1 MTEAIR
7 AAGLPARRLTPLGVY
22 YAIFTVSGCAGLIY
36 ESIWTHYLKLLLGH
50 AAYAQTVV
58 LSIFMGGLA
67 LGSWW
72 AGSRSLRWSRLLL
85 AYALV
90 EAVVG
95 LFALGFHPVFVA
107 ASAAFQNFAGS
118 STLGPVG
125 IEAVKWSLAALLI
138 APQSCLLGM
147 TFPLLSAGL
156 LRTYPNS
163 PGKSLATLYCCNS
176 LGATVG
182 VLASGLWLI
191 AAFGLPGTIAL
202 AGVLNLLL
210 AASVWVLNRDR
221 VMVAPVAMPSAVR
234 DGSAALPRLLLA
246 VAAFTGLSSFMYE
259 LSWIRM
265 LSMVLGA
272 ATHSFELML
281 SAFILGLAL
290 GGLWIRRQIDKI
302 GNVLGWLAALQ
313 LAMAA
318 CALASLALYAH
329 AFEAMAWLLGALS
342 RSSAAYGLFLTGSHA
357 LALFIML
364 PATLCAG
371 TTLPLI
377 THAMLRAGQGE
388 RAIGTVYAANTLGA
402 IVGVLLTVH
411 VVLPTFGLRNTMVV
425 GAAID
430 LVLGVTLLAAGG
442 ARTTQLTRRAA
453 LASVVLLVACVSLVH
468 LDPRRMAAGVYR
480 YGRSQLPHDN
490 EVVFHG
496 DGKTASIDMVA
507 SPGGKLAILTNGKPD
522 AAINPL
528 TAAAPSTDEST
539 MVMLGALP
547 LALHPGARTVANI
560 GMGSGLTTS
569 TLLASAT
576 LERVDTIEIEA
587 KMVEAARGFLPRVER
602 TYHDPRSH
610 IVIDDAKTYFS
621 ARREKYDII
630 VSEPSNPWVSGVASL
645 FSIEFYDLIARY
657 LNDDGV
663 LVQWLQLYEFDDH
676 LLASVINAITAR
688 FPNYVVYQTDD
699 SDLVVVASR
708 SATLDALAPTIFD
721 APAMKNE
728 LARVGIHHIDDL
740 RAHRI
745 GSRAT
750 LEPLFASFNAPT
762 NSDYRPYVDQH
773 APKAR
778 FMGNTAQAVVRLAAG
793 PLPLLEMLDPARGVP
808 AAALSAQPEVTQVSR
823 WRAAQ
828 DAYAL
833 LLGTQTAPPAD
844 FALHDEVVL
853 LNATQ
858 GQCEGELITRS
869 WAAAVFRVALE
880 LLPQLRAEQSAQLWL
895 RLGHSACARQ
905 ASALTQRWLALYAAV
920 GQRNAAA
927 MLSDAQ
933 ALLDDKASAADPE
946 RFGYLLACAM
956 LGALAHGEPQAA
968 LDVWSRY
975 GAKRWNPNTVNVH
988 LRLLLSSALF
998 RVGQAAAHGQ

>member
-7 AAGLPARRLTPLGVY
+7 ADVFAARRLTPLAVY
-22 YAIFTVSGCAGLIY
+22 YAIFTVSGFAGLIY

-72 AGSRSLRWSRLLL
+72 AGSRSPRWSQLLL

-95 LFALGFHPVFVA
+95 LFALGFHPLFVA
-107 ASAAFQNFAGS
+107 ASAVFQDFAGS
-118 STLGPVG
+118 STLGPFG
-125 IEAVKWSLAALLI
+125 IEAVKWSLAGLLI

-156 LRTYPNS
+156 LRAYPS
-163 PGKSLATLYCCNS
+163 HPGKALATLYCCNS

-191 AAFGLPGTIAL
+191 AALGLPGTIAL
-202 AGVLNLLL
+202 AGVLNLLV
-210 AASVWVLNRDR
+210 ATSVWALNRDS
-221 VMVAPVAMPSAVR
+221 VVVAPVAMLGAVR
-234 DGSAALPRLLLA
+234 DGSAALPRLLLV
-246 VAAFTGLSSFMYE
+246 VAACTGLSSFMYE

-290 GGLWIRRQIDKI
+290 GGLWIRRRIDKI
-302 GNVLGWLAALQ
+302 GNVLSWLAALQ
-313 LAMAA
+313 LAMGA
-318 CALASLALYAH
+318 CALASLALYSH
-329 AFEAMAWLLGALS
+329 AFEAMAWLLGAVS

-377 THAMLRAGQGE
+377 THAMLRDHQGE
-388 RAIGTVYAANTLGA
+388 RAIGRVYAANTLGA
-402 IVGVLLTVH
+402 IAGVLLTVH

-430 LVLGVTLLAAGG
+430 LCLGVALLAAGG
-442 ARTTQLTRRAA
+442 ARTVRITRRAA
-453 LASVVLLVACVSLVH
+453 LATVVLLVVCVSFVH
-468 LDPRRMAAGVYR
+468 LDPRRMASGVYR
-480 YGRSQLPHDN
+480 YGRSVLSGGAK
-490 EVVFHG
+490 VVFHG
-496 DGKTASIDMVA
+496 DGKTASVDMVA
-507 SPGGKLAILTNGKPD
+507 FPSGKLAILTNGKPD

-528 TAAAPSTDEST
+528 SAAEPSTDEST

-547 LALHPGARTVANI
+547 LALHPGARTAANI

-602 TYHDPRSH
+602 TYGDPRSH

-621 ARREKYDII
+621 THREKYDII

-645 FSIEFYDLIARY
+645 FSLEFYDLIARY

-663 LVQWLQLYEFDDH
+663 LVQWLQLYEFDDD
-676 LLASVINAITAR
+676 LLASVINAIATR
-688 FPNYVVYQTDD
+688 FPNYVIYQTDD
-699 SDLVVVASR
+699 FDLVVVASR
-708 SATLDALAPTIFD
+708 RARLDTLAPTVF
-721 APAMKNE
+721 AVPALKAE

-778 FMGNTAQAVVRLAAG
+778 FMGSNAQAVVTLAAA
-793 PLPLLEMLDPARGVP
+793 PLPLLEMLDPAWGVP
-808 AAALSAQPEVTQVSR
+808 AVALTAQPEVTQVNR

-833 LLGTQTAPPAD
+833 LLGKQAAPTAD
-844 FALHDEVVL
+844 FASHKEVVL
-853 LNATQ
+853 LNASH
-858 GQCEGELITRS
+858 GQCEGELMTRS
-869 WAAAVFRVALE
+869 WEAAAFRVALE

-895 RLGHSACARQ
+895 RLGQSACARA

-920 GQRNAAA
+920 GQRDGAA
-927 MLSDAQ
+927 MLADAQ
-933 ALLDDKASAADPE
+933 ALLDDAAGSADPE
-946 RFGYLLACAM
+946 RFGYLVASAM

-975 GAKRWNPNTVNVH
+975 GAKRWHANAVNVH
-988 LRLLLSSALF
+988 LRLLLSTALF
-998 RVGQAAAHGQ
+998 RASVAPANGH